1 MSMPIPTDAARLA
14 EQLHS
19 TVIRLL
25 RSVRKADELS
35 GATASRLSA
44 LSVVIFQGPV
54 TLGDLARAEQ
64 VRPPTMTRIVT
75 ALEEQGLV
83 VRSADPNDARVIRI
97 TATTKGRR
105 LLVQGRAHRVRLLR
119 AAVEEL
125 SAADRRKIAEA
136 LPILQQ
142 LL

>member
-1 MSMPIPTDAARLA
+1 MPIPTDAARLA

-25 RSVRKADELS
+25 RSVRRADELS
-35 GATASRLSA
+35 GTTASRLSA

-83 VRSADPNDARVIRI
+83 IRSADTNDARVIRI
-97 TATTKGRR
+97 TATTKGKR

-119 AAVEEL
+119 AAVEAL
-125 SAADRRKIAEA
+125 SAAERRKIAEA